1 MFKQSLIAIAAVAGV
16 GVAAQA
22 FAEGRTASINGL
34 NMYYEVHGTGRP
46 LVLLH
51 GALTTIET
59 SFGKILPALAKTRQV
74 IAIEQQAHGRTGDI
88 ARPFSGEQMAEDTAA
103 LLRHLKIEN
112 ADFFGYSM
120 GSGVAMHVAIKHP
133 QLVRKLAL
141 AAPLYSR
148 DGFYP
153 HVLAQIEMLKPEHL
167 AGTPWHQAYLK
178 VASRPGDWPT
188 LIEKIKQYNREFKG
202 LPAEAV
208 RSIKAPALIIIGD
221 ADVVRPEH
229 AVDLLRLLGG
239 GVAGDDASGRPTIPR
254 SQLAVL
260 PGTTHVTLVDRADWL
275 LSMVTEFLDA
285 PMPQAK

>member
-1 MFKQSLIAIAAVAGV
+1 MFKHSLIAIAAAAGF
-16 GVAAQA
+16 GMAAPA
-22 FAEGRTASINGL
+22 FAEGRTAPINGL
-34 NMYYEVHGTGRP
+34 NMYYEIHGTGRP

-59 SFGKILPALAKTRQV
+59 SFGKLLPTLAKTRQV

-88 ARPFSGEQMAEDTAA
+88 ARPLTVEQMAEDTAA
-103 LLRHLKIEN
+103 LLRHLRIEG

-120 GSGVAMHVAIKHP
+120 GSGIALQIAIKHP
-133 QLVRKLAL
+133 ALVRKLAL
-141 AAPLYSR
+141 AAPVYSR
-148 DGFYP
+148 EGFYP
-153 HVLAQIEMLKPEHL
+153 HILAQIETLKPEHL
-167 AGTPWHQAYLK
+167 AGTPWYQAYLK
-178 VASRPGDWPT
+178 VAPNPGDWPA
-188 LIEKIKQYNREFKG
+188 LVEKVKQLNREFKS
-202 LPAEAV
+202 LPPEAV
-208 RSIKAPALIIIGD
+208 RSIKTPALIIIGD